1 MKEPINLNIATDI
14 DGMGGV
20 ATVLNVYRESGFFS
34 KWNVRLIPTHSS
46 KKRLFGLNRLFLY
59 LFALLKVTGYQLF
72 CNVGLVHIHMASR
85 GSYLRK
91 SLIVHLV
98 KALGGKVI
106 LHLHGGQFGDF
117 YSKECSKNKQN
128 KIKKTFKMVDAVIV
142 LSTQW
147 LSWAESTLDRSDHVT
162 VIYNAV
168 PSLHV
173 NRNKSVPGLVAFLGR
188 ISHSKGAYDLIRA
201 FAQVKAACPYAHLA
215 LAGDGD
221 IGAAKAEAKALGLL
235 ESVDFLGWIS
245 GSAKEALLSRADLY
259 CLPSYNEGFPMGVL
273 EAMSAGVPI
282 VASRVG
288 GIPDAIA
295 DKKEGLLIDAGDI
308 DGLARALI
316 TVIENRDLNS
326 TYSQVAYKKFDENFS
341 LGAVMPQLDALYSK
355 LLGYK
360 P

>member
-1 MKEPINLNIATDI
+1 MKQPINLTIATDI

-34 KWNVRLIPTHSS
+34 KWNVRLISTHSS
-46 KKRLFGLNRLFLY
+46 KKSLFGLNRLFLY

-91 SLIVHLV
+91 SLVVRLV

-106 LHLHGGQFGDF
+106 LHLHGAEFRDF

-128 KIKKTFKMVDAVIV
+128 QIKNTFEMADAVIV

-147 LSWAESTLDRSDHVT
+147 LLWARETLNRSEHVL

-168 PSLHV
+168 PPLHV
-173 NRNKSVPGLVAFLGR
+173 NRTKSSPGLVAFLGR
-188 ISHSKGAYDLIRA
+188 IGHRKGAYDLIRA
-201 FAQVKAACPYAHLA
+201 FAQVKVACPYARLA

-221 IGAAKAEAKALGLL
+221 IDAAKAEVESLGLMD
-235 ESVDFLGWIS
+235 SVDFLGWIS
-245 GSAKEALLSRADLY
+245 GSDKEELLSRADLY

-282 VASRVG
+282 VASRAG

-308 DGLARALI
+308 DELAQALI
-316 TVIENRDLNS
+316 TVIENRELNS
-326 TYSQVAYKKFDENFS
+326 TYSQLAYKKFDENFS
-341 LGAVMPQLDALYSK
+341 LAAVIPQLDALYSK